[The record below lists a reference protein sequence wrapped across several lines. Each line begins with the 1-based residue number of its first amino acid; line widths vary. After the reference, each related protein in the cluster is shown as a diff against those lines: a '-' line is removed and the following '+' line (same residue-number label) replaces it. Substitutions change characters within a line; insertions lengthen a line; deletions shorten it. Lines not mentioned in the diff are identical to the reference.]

1 MRKIIDN
8 LDWQHLT
15 NEMNSSGFAI
25 IPKLL
30 DNKDCDEL
38 SDLYGKTGIYRKTVT
53 MERHRFGK
61 GEYKYFSYPLPD
73 LLQSIRK
80 TIYPHLVPIANRWM
94 EVLKTGINYPD
105 SLHEL
110 HDRCKEEDQLKPT
123 VLILKYEE
131 GGFNTLHQDLY
142 GQVYFPIQMVLFLSD
157 PVLDYSGGEFVITEQ
172 VPRAQSKAIVLRP
185 SKGDALLLSTNFR
198 PMKGVRGY
206 YRANMRHGV
215 SEIKKG
221 HRSTVGI
228 IFHDALN

>member
-1 MRKIIDN
+1 MSSNIDN
-8 LDWQHLT
+8 LNWQQVED
-15 NEMNSSGFAI
+15 EMHSKGFAI
-25 IPKLL
+25 IPGLI
-30 DNKDCDEL
+30 NNTDCDSL
-38 SDLYGKTGIYRKTVT
+38 ADLYGETGIHRKTVS

-73 LLQSIRK
+73 LLQSIRQ
-80 TIYPHLVPIANRWM
+80 TIYSHLVPIANRWM
-94 EVLKTGINYPD
+94 EVLKTGVAYPD
-105 SLHEL
+105 SLSEL
-110 HDRCKEEDQLKPT
+110 HARCRNEGQDKPT

-142 GQVYFPIQMVLFLSD
+142 GDVYFPIQMVLFLSD
-157 PVLDYSGGEFVITEQ
+157 PDRDYAGGEFVITEQ

-198 PMKGVRGY
+198 PILGTRGY

-215 SEIKKG
+215 SKIKKG
-221 HRSTVGI
+221 RRSTIGI